1 MRNLTQDKTALERY
15 TLKHVMSL
23 IPLIENHLSEL
34 VAIGQYK
41 DDPEKWDEV
50 WEEEE
55 GEADFCIE
63 CLPRHG
69 GEMMG
74 YSEECIRGHC
84 TNESV
89 WRDLRNFGSEI
100 YDYFDE
106 NSPEGHTK
114 KEDYTRKTFEECQEF
129 VTRLRSIRKRL
140 TGDDG
145 HIRGS
150 GEHII

>member
-1 MRNLTQDKTALERY
+1 MTDLTRNKTALERY

-41 DDPEKWDEV
+41 NDPEKWDEV
-50 WEEEE
+50 WKEKE

-74 YSEECIRGHC
+74 YGEECIRGHC
-84 TNESV
+84 SHENA
-89 WRDLRNFGSEI
+89 WRDLRNFGSEL

-106 NSPEGHTK
+106 NSPEGHTR
-114 KEDYTRKTFEECQEF
+114 KEDYTKDTFEDCQEF
-129 VTRLRSIRKRL
+129 VTRLRHIRKRL
-140 TGDDG
+140 TGDDE
-145 HIRGS
+145 HIRKQDD
-150 GEHII
+150 HII